1 MEEGV
6 RKIDK
11 PWLLVGQTRTDRGWR
26 DDLDRR
32 WPSFSTRREAEEIR
46 IAWNTP
52 QLAQR
57 GERYVVRRV
66 K

>member
-1 MEEGV
+1 MS
-6 RKIDK
+6 KNDK

-32 WPSFSTRREAEEIR
+32 WPTFSTRREAEEIR
-46 IAWNTP
+46 DEWNTP
-52 QLAQR
+52 CLARR